1 MHSGAVDLRMDPSRS
16 GRVDISLSRSGSV
29 SFPGERRGSAKRA
42 LTPKLGN
49 ENDPRN
55 EEYKALFT
63 EYMRLR
69 RTTGE
74 AVESLDVVDFVEAL
88 QEKRAQL
95 IRELGVKDVR
105 FRLAFDNGK
114 AAIRYMTVAAA
125 KSS

>member
-1 MHSGAVDLRMDPSRS
+1 M
-16 GRVDISLSRSGSV
+16 
-29 SFPGERRGSAKRA
+29 
-42 LTPKLGN
+42 LGN
-49 ENDPRN
+49 DNDPRN

-74 AVESLDVVDFVEAL
+74 AVEDLDVVDFVEAL

-105 FRLAFDNGK
+105 FRLRVRQRQGGDPLHD
-114 AAIRYMTVAAA
+114 RSRRA
-125 KSS
+125 KSSVARLEYVAK

>member
-1 MHSGAVDLRMDPSRS
+1 M
-16 GRVDISLSRSGSV
+16 
-29 SFPGERRGSAKRA
+29 
-42 LTPKLGN
+42 
-49 ENDPRN
+49 
-55 EEYKALFT
+55 
-63 EYMRLR
+63 
-69 RTTGE
+69 
-74 AVESLDVVDFVEAL
+74 EAL